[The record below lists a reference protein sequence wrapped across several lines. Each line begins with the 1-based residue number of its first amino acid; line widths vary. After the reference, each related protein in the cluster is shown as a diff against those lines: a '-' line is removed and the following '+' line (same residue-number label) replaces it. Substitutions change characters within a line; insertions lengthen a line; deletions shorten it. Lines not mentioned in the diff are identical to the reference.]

1 MLAEDKRPWIRDK
14 NNSALPTSECGV
26 YFNSPS
32 MASHIVWHR
41 SVIDGASA
49 PAMGIQNGWRTLDIG
64 NVNFYDKQCKM
75 CKSWQTQSE
84 LSINCIRK
92 RLWPGGKIIYYHLVL
107 SSGKPTNMHIERSQP
122 LRNEFCRSGVHL
134 DNMHLQ
140 NIPSTV
146 DIVTSG
152 NNLSSV
158 S

>member
-1 MLAEDKRPWIRDK
+1 MISSVRCVNHDRLKVNYLSTVEERDFDQV
-14 NNSALPTSECGV
+14 A
-26 YFNSPS
+26 
-32 MASHIVWHR
+32 
-41 SVIDGASA
+41 
-49 PAMGIQNGWRTLDIG
+49 Q
-64 NVNFYDKQCKM
+64 
-75 CKSWQTQSE
+75 
-84 LSINCIRK
+84 
-92 RLWPGGKIIYYHLVL
+92 IIYYHLVL
-107 SSGKPTNMHIERSQP
+107 SSGKPTNMHIQRSQP